1 MQTQLTYCFVWRT
14 ALQRINFLIC
24 GMNSDEF
31 KQKSGHH
38 MNAPWFQQ
46 SGVPLQTNSPVQ
58 SSSGISLENIRKVYP
73 ARKGTGEVVALDG
86 IGLHVPEGAILG
98 VIGRSGAGKSSLIR
112 LINGL
117 ERPTQ
122 GSVRVNGI
130 EITALNEP
138 ALRNA
143 RRSIGMIF
151 QHFSLLSSRTA
162 FENIALPLEIAGVS
176 KADIGNRVE
185 PLLDM
190 VGLTDKRD
198 RYPAEL
204 SGGQKQR
211 VGIARALATNP
222 SVLLSD
228 EATSALDPET
238 TDQIL
243 ALLKRINTE
252 LRLTIL
258 FITHEMAVVKA
269 LADRVAVLEHGKIVE
284 EGATFDIFASP
295 QHEVTKR
302 FVGSVTGSQVPD
314 WLLTGL
320 RTEHQSGDQ
329 AVLHVSF
336 KGADASGPLV
346 SQISRSFDIDVNIL
360 HGQVETIAGH
370 PFGTLIVSVP
380 SSLDLVGKIIGELKS
395 SGNAVE
401 HLGYVS

>member
-1 MQTQLTYCFVWRT
+1 
-14 ALQRINFLIC
+14 
-24 GMNSDEF
+24 
-31 KQKSGHH
+31 
-38 MNAPWFQQ
+38 MNAPWLQQ
-46 SGVPLQTNSPVQ
+46 SGIPLHAVSSPT
-58 SSSGISLENIRKVYP
+58 SPGIVLHGIRKVYP
-73 ARKGTGEVVALDG
+73 ARKGTGEVVALDN
-86 IGLHVPEGAILG
+86 IDLMVPEGSILG

-122 GSVRVNGI
+122 GSVHVNGT
-130 EITALNEP
+130 EITALDEP
-138 ALRNA
+138 SLRKT

-151 QHFSLLSSRTA
+151 QHFNLLSSRTA
-162 FENIALPLEIAGVS
+162 FGNIALPLEIAGVP
-176 KADIGNRVE
+176 KGEIAKRVE

-190 VGLTDKRD
+190 VGLVDKRD

-222 SVLLSD
+222 AVLLSD

-243 ALLKRINTE
+243 ELLKRINTE

-284 EGATFDIFASP
+284 VGTTFDIFASP

-314 WLLTGL
+314 WLLARL
-320 RTEHQSGDQ
+320 RAEQQPGDQ

-336 KGADASGPLV
+336 KGADASGPLL
-346 SQISRSFDIDVNIL
+346 SQIARTFDVDVNIIY
-360 HGQVETIAGH
+360 GQVETIAGH

-380 SSLDLVGKIIGELKS
+380 SSPDLVGKITDQLKS
-395 SGNAVE
+395 GGNAVE

>member
-1 MQTQLTYCFVWRT
+1 
-14 ALQRINFLIC
+14 
-24 GMNSDEF
+24 
-31 KQKSGHH
+31 
-38 MNAPWFQQ
+38 MNAPWPQQ
-46 SGVPLQTNSPVQ
+46 SGIPLRADVASA
-58 SSSGISLENIRKVYP
+58 SSGIFLENIRKVYP
-73 ARKGTGEVVALDG
+73 ARKGIGEVVALDG
-86 IGLHVPEGAILG
+86 INLHVPEGAIIG

-122 GSVRVNGI
+122 GTVRVNGT
-130 EITALNEP
+130 EITALDEP
-138 ALRNA
+138 SLRKV

-151 QHFSLLSSRTA
+151 QHFNLLSSRTA
-162 FENIALPLEIAGVS
+162 FENIALPLEIAGVAKS
-176 KADIGNRVE
+176 EIVKRVE

-190 VGLTDKRD
+190 VGLVDKRD

-243 ALLKRINTE
+243 ELLKRINTE
-252 LRLTIL
+252 LHLTIL

-269 LADRVAVLEHGKIVE
+269 LADRVAVLEHGHIVE
-284 EGATFDIFASP
+284 EGTTFDIFASP
-295 QHEVTKR
+295 RHEVTKR
-302 FVGSVTGSQVPD
+302 FVGSVTGSQAPD
-314 WLLTGL
+314 WLLAKL
-320 RTEHQSGDQ
+320 RTAREPGNQ
-329 AVLHVSF
+329 AVLQVSF

-346 SQISRSFDIDVNIL
+346 SQISRTFDVDVSIL
-360 HGQVETIAGH
+360 HGQVESIAGH

-380 SSLDLVGKIIGELKS
+380 SSPDLVSKIVEHLKS
-395 SGNAVE
+395 GGNVVE
-401 HLGYVS
+401 QLGYVS

>member
-1 MQTQLTYCFVWRT
+1 MRLQNQITEQTHL
-14 ALQRINFLIC
+14 
-24 GMNSDEF
+24 
-31 KQKSGHH
+31 
-38 MNAPWFQQ
+38 MNAPWLQQ
-46 SGVPLQTNSPVQ
+46 SGIPLHAVSSPI
-58 SSSGISLENIRKVYP
+58 SPGIVLNGIRKVYP
-73 ARKGTGEVVALDG
+73 ARKGTGEVVALDN
-86 IGLHVPEGAILG
+86 IDLTVPEGSILG

-122 GSVRVNGI
+122 GSVHVNGT
-130 EITALNEP
+130 EITALDEP
-138 ALRNA
+138 SLRKT

-151 QHFSLLSSRTA
+151 QHFNLLSSRTA
-162 FENIALPLEIAGVS
+162 FGNIALPLEIAGVP
-176 KADIGNRVE
+176 KAEIIKRVE

-190 VGLTDKRD
+190 VGLVDKRD

-222 SVLLSD
+222 AVLLSD

-243 ALLKRINTE
+243 ELLKRINTE

-284 EGATFDIFASP
+284 EGTTFDIFASP

-314 WLLTGL
+314 WLLARL
-320 RTEHQSGDQ
+320 RAEQQQGDQ

-336 KGADASGPLV
+336 KGADASGPLL
-346 SQISRSFDIDVNIL
+346 SQIARTFDVDVNIIY
-360 HGQVETIAGH
+360 GQVETIAGH
-370 PFGTLIVSVP
+370 PFGTLIVSV
-380 SSLDLVGKIIGELKS
+380 SSSPDLVGKITSQLKS
-395 SGNAVE
+395 GGNAVE
-401 HLGYVS
+401 LLGYVS

>member
-1 MQTQLTYCFVWRT
+1 MRANLTP
-14 ALQRINFLIC
+14 A
-24 GMNSDEF
+24 
-31 KQKSGHH
+31 
-38 MNAPWFQQ
+38 
-46 SGVPLQTNSPVQ
+46 
-58 SSSGISLENIRKVYP
+58 SSSGIFLENISKVYP

-86 IGLHVPEGAILG
+86 IELKVPEGAIIG

-122 GSVRVNGI
+122 GTVRVNGT
-130 EITALNEP
+130 EITALDEP
-138 ALRNA
+138 ALRKA

-151 QHFSLLSSRTA
+151 QHFNLLSSRTA

-176 KADIGNRVE
+176 RGDIVKRVE

-190 VGLTDKRD
+190 VGLNDKRD

-222 SVLLSD
+222 NVLLSD

-269 LADRVAVLEHGKIVE
+269 LADRVAVLERGRIVE

-295 QHEVTKR
+295 RHDVTKR
-302 FVGSVTGSQVPD
+302 FVGSVTGSQAPD
-314 WLLTGL
+314 WLLAQL
-320 RTEHQSGDQ
+320 RAAQQPGDQ

-346 SQISRSFDIDVNIL
+346 SKISRTFDVDVNIL
-360 HGQVETIAGH
+360 YGQVETIAGH

-380 SSLDLVGKIIGELKS
+380 SLPGLVTKIIGQLQS

-401 HLGYVS
+401 HLGYVA

>member
-1 MQTQLTYCFVWRT
+1 
-14 ALQRINFLIC
+14 
-24 GMNSDEF
+24 
-31 KQKSGHH
+31 
-38 MNAPWFQQ
+38 MNAPWPQQ
-46 SGVPLQTNSPVQ
+46 IGTPLHADLSPT
-58 SSSGISLENIRKVYP
+58 SSGIFLENIRKVYP
-73 ARKGTGEVVALDG
+73 AREGIGEVVALDG
-86 IGLHVPEGAILG
+86 INLRVPEGTILG

-122 GSVRVNGI
+122 GSVRVNGT
-130 EITALNEP
+130 EITALAEP
-138 ALRNA
+138 SLRKA

-151 QHFSLLSSRTA
+151 QHFNLLSSRTA
-162 FENIALPLEIAGVS
+162 FENVALPLEIAGVS
-176 KADIGNRVE
+176 RSEIVKRVE
-185 PLLDM
+185 PLLEM
-190 VGLTDKRD
+190 VGLVDKRD

-222 SVLLSD
+222 KVLLSD

-243 ALLKRINTE
+243 TLLKRINTE

-269 LADRVAVLEHGKIVE
+269 LADCVAVLEHGRIVE
-284 EGATFDIFASP
+284 EGTTFDIFASP

-302 FVGSVTGSQVPD
+302 FVGSVTGSQAPE
-314 WLLTGL
+314 WLLARL
-320 RTEHQSGDQ
+320 KAEQQPGDQ
-329 AVLHVSF
+329 VVLHVSF
-336 KGADASGPLV
+336 KGADASGPVL
-346 SQISRSFDIDVNIL
+346 SRISRMFDVDVDIL
-360 HGQVETIAGH
+360 YGQVETIAGH
-370 PFGTLIVSVP
+370 PFGTLIVSVR
-380 SSLDLVGKIIGELKS
+380 SSPDVVSGIIDQLKL

>member
-1 MQTQLTYCFVWRT
+1 MELV
-14 ALQRINFLIC
+14 LV
-24 GMNSDEF
+24 
-31 KQKSGHH
+31 
-38 MNAPWFQQ
+38 MNAPWPQQ
-46 SGVPLQTNSPVQ
+46 SGVPLTADVLSA
-58 SSSGISLENIRKVYP
+58 SSGIFLKNIRKVYP
-73 ARKGTGEVVALDG
+73 ARGGSGEVVALDG
-86 IGLHVPEGAILG
+86 INLQVPEGAILG

-122 GSVRVNGI
+122 GSVRDNGT

-138 ALRNA
+138 ALRQA

-151 QHFSLLSSRTA
+151 QHFNLLSSRTA
-162 FENIALPLEIAGVS
+162 FENIALPLEIAGVANS
-176 KADIGNRVE
+176 EIVKRVE

-190 VGLTDKRD
+190 VGLVDKRD

-222 SVLLSD
+222 NVLLSD

-243 ALLKRINTE
+243 ALLKKINAE

-269 LADRVAVLEHGKIVE
+269 LADRVAVLEYGKIVE
-284 EGATFDIFASP
+284 EGSTFDIFASP
-295 QHEVTKR
+295 RHEVTKR
-302 FVGSVTGSQVPD
+302 FVGSVTGSQVPE
-314 WLLTGL
+314 WLQARL
-320 RTEHQSGDQ
+320 RPTQQPEGQ

-346 SQISRSFDIDVNIL
+346 SQIARTFDVDVNIL
-360 HGQVETIAGH
+360 YGQVETIAGH

-380 SSLDLVGKIIGELKS
+380 SSLDLVEKIVSQLKS
-395 SGNAVE
+395 GGNAVE
-401 HLGYVS
+401 HLGYVA